1 MIRRPPRS
9 TRTDTL
15 FPYTTLFRSL
25 IAGNLRQRRIRIGVF
40 VIVVGMVVP
49 AGATDVQTEV
59 GAIAHVQFAE
69 QVDAIGDDVAAVE
82 TVGAF
87 VGGRNVGNLVVALVD
102 AHAEVVVKGVVPA
115 QAKVRVTGGDLE
127 SRGRAGCGQQRG
139 RHGGEHGLGNHS
151 GHG

>member
-15 FPYTTLFRSL
+15 FPYTTVFTTL

-59 GAIAHVQFAE
+59 GAIEHVQFAE

-87 VGGRNVGNLVVALVD
+87 VGGRTDRKSTRLNSS
-102 AHAEVVVKGVVPA
+102 H
-115 QAKVRVTGGDLE
+115 
-127 SRGRAGCGQQRG
+127 
-139 RHGGEHGLGNHS
+139 
-151 GHG
+151 